1 MELKKS
7 KPKIFVISGKAR
19 HGKDTTAGYIKN
31 YFENNGKKVI
41 NLQFSSYIKEYA
53 KKISD
58 WDGSEETKPR
68 ELLQVLGTEVIRK
81 KIDEQFFIKRICS
94 DIEVYSYFFDV
105 IVISDARVP
114 LELDV
119 LKNKFENVYLLN
131 VRRSNFDD
139 GLTEE
144 QRKHYTELA
153 LDDYNN
159 FDKIIENS
167 NTLKEL
173 ELKVINYLEEVLG

>member
-173 ELKVINYLEEVLG
+173 ELKVINYLEEIE

>member
-1 MELKKS
+1 MELKTS

-31 YFENNGKKVI
+31 YFENNEKKVI

-94 DIEVYSYFFDV
+94 DREVYSYFFDV

-173 ELKVINYLEEVLG
+173 ELKVINYLEEIE